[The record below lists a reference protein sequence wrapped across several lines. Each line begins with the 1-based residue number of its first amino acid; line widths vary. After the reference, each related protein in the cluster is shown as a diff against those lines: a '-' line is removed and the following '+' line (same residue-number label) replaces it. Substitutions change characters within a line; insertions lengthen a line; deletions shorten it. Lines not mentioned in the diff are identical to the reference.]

1 MTVAGIVSGKW
12 PWRPGKAVRMWYGL
26 ALLIAAVA
34 GAPLMAYL
42 LRQAFTQV
50 RLSVAGGMGLG
61 LLGAAALAVIAH
73 DGRQLAAGMAER
85 RWPRVEGMI
94 VRAQFSDRQRLW
106 VREADEMHEEE
117 LPADQRASRRD
128 RNFRPQVT
136 YAYTVAG
143 TAYEVTGSLRTPGF
157 GGTLNRLDV
166 AMKEVG
172 RYPPGTAVTVFYRP
186 DAPAVSTLRPGPVW
200 ADFVRPMAAAWVLA
214 GVLGA
219 FLAAR
224 R

>member
-1 MTVAGIVSGKW
+1 
-12 PWRPGKAVRMWYGL
+12 
-26 ALLIAAVA
+26 
-34 GAPLMAYL
+34 MAYL

-50 RLSVAGGMGLG
+50 RLALAGGTGLG
-61 LLGAAALAVIAH
+61 LLGLAAVAVIVH
-73 DGRQLAAGMAER
+73 DGRHLQAGMAER
-85 RWPRVEGMI
+85 RWPQVAGEV

-106 VREADEMHEEE
+106 LSAADKVHEEE
-117 LPADQRASRRD
+117 LPADQRAAHRD

-136 YAYTVAG
+136 YRYTVDG

-166 AMKEVG
+166 ALKEVG
-172 RYPPGTAVTVFYRP
+172 RYPPGAPVTVAYQP
-186 DAPAVSTLRPGPVW
+186 GAPQVSTLRPGPLW
-200 ADFVRPMAAAWVLA
+200 GDFVRPAAAAWLLA

-224 R
+224 RRPCAPG